1 MRGDFAGLHSPQQ
14 HGNGHARKR
23 LAALAAREN
32 KLASRRDRDLH
43 GEHQSG
49 SNMN

>member
-32 KLASRRDRDLH
+32 KLARPDGGKFFEDF
-43 GEHQSG
+43 
-49 SNMN
+49 